1 MAKVYP
7 GSATTALQL
16 KELALHYADAACVF
30 EKLPH
35 TPKGLALVP
44 FRLLAIH
51 AIELTFNAVLVHNS
65 VKAEEIRAMHHDLR
79 AHMVMA
85 ETFGLKLRPKTVKH
99 ICDLTANR
107 EYLVHRY
114 DPAESLRAG
123 HLNRLIATLR
133 EVSKK
138 TNQLLAAEKTPTNAV
153 KQLA

>member
-1 MAKVYP
+1 MAKDYP
-7 GSATTALQL
+7 GSETTALQL
-16 KELALHYADAACVF
+16 KELAMHYADAACVF

-138 TNQLLAAEKTPTNAV
+138 TNQLLAAEKAPPNAV
-153 KQLA
+153 KQSD